1 MADRIEDVI
10 MNFRALC
17 VLFYIIFYLI
27 ITFPER
33 LRLKKLEQTDPK
45 KAYQISQKHVQ
56 KAFRRFLKICGVKV
70 EAEGLL
76 NIPEGACLY
85 VGNHSSYFDIL
96 VLGSVVPG
104 GTGFVAKDSLA
115 HIPGLSNWMRR
126 IRCLFLDRKDIR
138 KGMKTILQGADY
150 LKEGYSMC
158 IYPEGTRST
167 TGQLGEFKGGSL
179 KMAQKADVP
188 IVPVAM
194 TGTRDIFENN
204 KGLRISPSNVKVTF
218 GVPFKISELPKEE
231 KKFAAKRTKQLI
243 ENMLETQHQIS

>member
-1 MADRIEDVI
+1 
-10 MNFRALC
+10 
-17 VLFYIIFYLI
+17 
-27 ITFPER
+27 
-33 LRLKKLEQTDPK
+33 
-45 KAYQISQKHVQ
+45 
-56 KAFRRFLKICGVKV
+56 
-70 EAEGLL
+70 
-76 NIPEGACLY
+76 
-85 VGNHSSYFDIL
+85 
-96 VLGSVVPG
+96 
-104 GTGFVAKDSLA
+104 
-115 HIPGLSNWMRR
+115 
-126 IRCLFLDRKDIR
+126 
-138 KGMKTILQGADY
+138 
-150 LKEGYSMC
+150 MC